1 MQQKQFLINYS
12 EEKTMADFDL
22 GAILNSLT
30 PDDIENLKQTAESV
44 FGKNNKPKPPKQ
56 ENQTKQ
62 EDSRLNFDDLLNNMG
77 GLSGLGMPDLSQLS
91 AIVPILQAFN
101 SNDERLDFIN
111 ALKPLLSEE
120 RRKKADEAT
129 KLVKLMSVLPLL
141 RERGIM

>member
-1 MQQKQFLINYS
+1 
-12 EEKTMADFDL
+12 MADFDL
-22 GAILNSLT
+22 NAILNSLT
-30 PDDIENLKQTAESV
+30 PDDIENLKQTAASV
-44 FGKNNKPKPPKQ
+44 LGGMDNNKPPIQESKTKNSKQ
-56 ENQTKQ
+56 EQNQF
-62 EDSRLNFDDLLNNMG
+62 NFDDLLKNMG

-101 SNDERLDFIN
+101 SHDERLDFIN

-120 RRKKADEAT
+120 RQKKADEAA

>member
-1 MQQKQFLINYS
+1 
-12 EEKTMADFDL
+12 MADFDL

-30 PDDIENLKQTAESV
+30 PDDIENLKQTAASV
-44 FGKNNKPKPPKQ
+44 LGNNFEPSAFEQPTKGNETNNKK
-56 ENQTKQ
+56 EANQI
-62 EDSRLNFDDLLNNMG
+62 SIDDLLKNVG
-77 GLSGLGMPDLSQLS
+77 GSKSFGMPDLSQLS

-101 SNDERLDFIN
+101 SKDERLDFIN

-120 RRKKADEAT
+120 RQKKADEAT

>member
-1 MQQKQFLINYS
+1 
-12 EEKTMADFDL
+12 MADFDL

-30 PDDIENLKQTAESV
+30 TDDIENLKQTAASV
-44 FGKNNKPKPPKQ
+44 LGGMENNKPPIQ
-56 ENQTKQ
+56 EPEIKSTNQAQ
-62 EDSRLNFDDLLNNMG
+62 NQFNFDDLLKNMG

-101 SNDERLDFIN
+101 SKDERLDFIY

-120 RRKKADEAT
+120 RQKKADEAT

>member
-1 MQQKQFLINYS
+1 
-12 EEKTMADFDL
+12 MADFDL

-30 PDDIENLKQTAESV
+30 PDDIENLKQTAASV
-44 FGKNNKPKPPKQ
+44 LGGKNIEPPKKEPEIKNNKQ
-56 ENQTKQ
+56 EQNQPQ
-62 EDSRLNFDDLLNNMG
+62 LDDLLKNLG
-77 GLSGLGMPDLSQLS
+77 SLSGLGMPDLSQLS

-101 SNDERLDFIN
+101 SHDERLDFIN

-120 RRKKADEAT
+120 RQKKADEAT

>member
-1 MQQKQFLINYS
+1 
-12 EEKTMADFDL
+12 MADFDV

-30 PDDIENLKQTAESV
+30 PDDIENLKQTAASVLGNNFEPPTFEPPTKESEI
-44 FGKNNKPKPPKQ
+44 KNKK
-56 ENQTKQ
+56 EANQI
-62 EDSRLNFDDLLNNMG
+62 NIDDLLKNVAG
-77 GLSGLGMPDLSQLS
+77 SKSFGMPDLSQLS

-101 SNDERLDFIN
+101 SKDERLDFIN

-120 RRKKADEAT
+120 RQKKADEAT

>member
-1 MQQKQFLINYS
+1 
-12 EEKTMADFDL
+12 MADFDL

-30 PDDIENLKQTAESV
+30 PDDIENLKQTAASV
-44 FGKNNKPKPPKQ
+44 LGENNSFRPPRQEEKPKQ
-56 ENQTKQ
+56 EENQ
-62 EDSRLNFDDLLNNMG
+62 LNFDDLLKNMG

-101 SNDERLDFIN
+101 SHDERLDFIN

-120 RRKKADEAT
+120 RQKKADEAT

>member
-1 MQQKQFLINYS
+1 
-12 EEKTMADFDL
+12 MADFDL

-30 PDDIENLKQTAESV
+30 PDDIENLKQTAASV
-44 FGKNNKPKPPKQ
+44 LGNNFEPPTKGNETNNKK
-56 ENQTKQ
+56 EANQI
-62 EDSRLNFDDLLNNMG
+62 NIDDLLKNVAG
-77 GLSGLGMPDLSQLS
+77 SKSFGMPDLSQLS

-101 SNDERLDFIN
+101 SKDERLDFIN

-120 RRKKADEAT
+120 RQKKADEAT

>member
-1 MQQKQFLINYS
+1 M
-12 EEKTMADFDL
+12 MADFDL

-30 PDDIENLKQTAESV
+30 PDDIENLKQTAASV
-44 FGKNNKPKPPKQ
+44 LGGVGGEAPKKEPEIKQSKQ
-56 ENQTKQ
+56 ESPQI
-62 EDSRLNFDDLLNNMG
+62 NFNDLLKNMG
-77 GLSGLGMPDLSQLS
+77 GLGNLGMPDLSQLS

-120 RRKKADEAT
+120 RQKKADEAT

>member
-1 MQQKQFLINYS
+1 
-12 EEKTMADFDL
+12 MADFDL

-30 PDDIENLKQTAESV
+30 PDDIENLKQTAASV
-44 FGKNNKPKPPKQ
+44 LGGMENNKPPIKETETKSIKQ
-56 ENQTKQ
+56 DQNRFNIE
-62 EDSRLNFDDLLNNMG
+62 ELLKNIG
-77 GLSGLGMPDLSQLS
+77 GSNAFGMPDLSQLS

-101 SNDERLDFIN
+101 SHDERLDFIN

-120 RRKKADEAT
+120 RQRKADEAT